1 MGVKKRFTATASAPH
16 VSKKEDIV
24 VKRTVALMLS
34 LILMLSVLPTACF
47 AATRYTTTY
56 TMVKPN
62 DLSDTDIAKRGDL
75 GFWGQ
80 FSVKRK
86 DVKTITFLDST
97 QSAPKHILDFS
108 KGADMGVIGWIVG
121 GDVFVAADGKIALN
135 ETASYLFAG
144 MKNLTQINFN
154 GVVDTSGVKYMDHMF
169 QGCEKLEEIDLS
181 GFNTANVVDMTAMFY
196 GCKRL
201 YELDLSGFD
210 TSRVKSMKHMF
221 TSCHNLEALDLSAFR
236 TPALTDMKA
245 MFDSCRMLETVDM
258 RHFNTAKVTDMSNL
272 FGGCASLTEADLS
285 SFDTAKVQNMNAM
298 FAGCKSLT
306 FLDLSGFTSKRLLST
321 TKMFMD
327 VGRLETFICTDE
339 KIVRAYRAS

>member
-1 MGVKKRFTATASAPH
+1 MKRM
-16 VSKKEDIV
+16 I
-24 VKRTVALMLS
+24 ALFLS
-34 LILMLSVLPTACF
+34 LILTLSVLPMASF
-47 AATRYTTTY
+47 AATRYTIAY

-80 FSVKRK
+80 LSVKRK

-108 KGADMGVIGWIVG
+108 DGADMGVIGWIVG
-121 GDVFVAADGKIALN
+121 GDVFVAADG
-135 ETASYLFAG
+135 TSSYLFAG

-210 TSRVKSMKHMF
+210 TSKVKSMRHMF
-221 TSCHNLEALDLSAFR
+221 TSCHNLEELDLSAFR
-236 TPALTDMKA
+236 TPELTDMKA

-258 RHFNTAKVTDMSNL
+258 RNFNTAKVTDMSNL
-272 FGGCASLTEADLS
+272 FGGCSSLKEADLS
-285 SFDTAKVQNMNAM
+285 SFDTAKTRNMNAM

-306 FLDLSGFTSKRLLST
+306 SLDLSGFTSKRLQST

-327 VGRLETFICTDE
+327 VGRLETFICADE
-339 KIVRAYRAS
+339 KITKAYRTR